1 MKVILLQ
8 DVKGVGKK
16 DEIINASDGHA
27 RNFLFPKGLAIEAT
41 ANNINKLD
49 RTKAKEEE
57 HRQEVLDE
65 ARALKE
71 QLDNIKVNIYTV
83 SGESGKLF
91 GTITNKE
98 IATHLEEEHNI
109 VVDKKKITLKHPIKN
124 VGQFNVDVKLHPK
137 VTATVTVNVL
147 DSKK

>member
-8 DVKGVGKK
+8 DIKGVGKK
-16 DEIINASDGHA
+16 DDVVNTSDGHA
-27 RNFLFPKGLAIEAT
+27 RNYLFPKGLAVEAT
-41 ANNINKLD
+41 QNNLTKMD

-57 HRQEVLDE
+57 LRKEQLEE

-71 QLDNIKVNIYTV
+71 QLDSVKVTISAKT
-83 SGESGKLF
+83 GEGGKLF

-98 IATHLEEEHNI
+98 IAKHLEDEHNI
-109 VVDKKKITLKHPIKN
+109 SVDKKKITLKNPIKS

-137 VTATVTVNVL
+137 VSATLSVDVVAL
-147 DSKK
+147 